1 MAASKQAVFLVP
13 NNAIHVFE
21 DDPVHDGEDK
31 KDKKS
36 ARQKATEFLN
46 SPEGNAYINQEGG
59 AALGIGTR
67 REIATK
73 VSIGD

>member
-13 NNAIHVFE
+13 NNSIHVFE
-21 DDPVHDGEDK
+21 DDPVLDGEDK
-31 KDKKS
+31 QDKKS

-46 SPEGNAYINQEGG
+46 SDEGKAYVQQEGG
-59 AALGIGTR
+59 VALVIGTR